1 MKFKSIAL
9 TLFTVSIA
17 SVLGTT
23 AAQAASLSV
32 LADGLDNPRNFD
44 FDTEGNIYLTTSGKG
59 GDGEDGRCVPSPSSQ
74 FIPLCAGN
82 TGSLLKI
89 GTDGSTQTV
98 IPDLAS
104 LALTPFGE
112 QAAGPADFKFDNKGN
127 AYLLMGYAG
136 DPSTS
141 GPILQTPTLGKLYQV
156 DLENG
161 ALGREVADF
170 AQYEVDNNPDGS
182 DIITNPYAMTIK
194 DDTAFVVDGG
204 ANVIWKTALD
214 QGGIQDVAAFP
225 ILPVDQ
231 SELEFPSF
239 EPPGEIPDGEQPSDA
254 PGLPAVNGQGGE
266 APSGPPPGAEGEE
279 ASQDF
284 PITFQS
290 VPTGITQSPD
300 GDFTVAEY
308 SYFPYPEGRARLYS
322 VDSDLNINE
331 TITNDGDGFTQLTGT
346 AYDEEGNLYVLQH
359 MNTSEWKN
367 ILQGGEVIGDIS
379 SSIIKVSADGTRET
393 VWNGNGLEA
402 ASGLTYRDGALYTA
416 NRARLAEQG
425 QLVKISLDGGSNN
438 PGSTKVPEPASILGL
453 MGVVAAG
460 AASKYG
466 KKRKR
471 QEQELEEILDK
482 VEVL

>member
-9 TLFTVSIA
+9 ALFGVTVS
-17 SVLGTT
+17 SVFGAT
-23 AAQAASLSV
+23 AAQAVSLSV

-44 FDTEGNIYLTTSGKG
+44 FGADGSIYLTTSGRG

-89 GTDGSTQTV
+89 GTDGSTSTV
-98 IPDLAS
+98 IPNLAS

-112 QAAGPADFKFDNKGN
+112 QAAGPADFKFDSQGN
-127 AYLLMGYAG
+127 GYLLMGYAG

-141 GPILQTPTLGKLYQV
+141 GPILQTPTLGKLFQV
-156 DLENG
+156 DLING

-170 AQYEVDNNPDGS
+170 AQYEVDFNPDGT

-194 DDTAFVVDGG
+194 DNTAYVVDGG

-214 QGGIQDVAAFP
+214 TGGIEKVAAFP

-239 EPPGEIPDGEQPSDA
+239 EPPGEIPDGQLPDS
-254 PGLPAVNGQGGE
+254 PGLPAINGQGGE
-266 APSGPPPGAEGEE
+266 APSGPPPGLEGEE

-290 VPTGITQSPD
+290 VPTGIVQSPD

-322 VDSDLNINE
+322 VDDDLNINE
-331 TITNDGDGFTQLTGT
+331 KYTKGGDGFTQLTGV
-346 AYDEEGNLYVLQH
+346 AYDEDDNLYVLQH

-379 SSIIKVSADGTRET
+379 SSIIKVAADGTRET
-393 VWNGNGLEA
+393 IWNGNGLEA

-416 NRARLAEQG
+416 NRARLADVG
-425 QLVKISLDGGSNN
+425 QLVKIDLGKGGDK
-438 PGSTKVPEPASILGL
+438 PTKVPEPASIIGLLG
-453 MGVVAAG
+453 VAAAG

-466 KKRKR
+466 KRKR
-471 QEQELEEILDK
+471 QEEKLEEILDK

>member
-9 TLFTVSIA
+9 TLFTVGIA
-17 SVLGTT
+17 SIFGTNT
-23 AAQAASLSV
+23 ARAASLSV

-44 FDTEGNIYLTTSGKG
+44 FDSEGNIYLTTSGRG

-112 QAAGPADFKFDNKGN
+112 QAAGPADLKFDGKGN

-141 GPILQTPTLGKLYQV
+141 GPILQTPTLGKLYEV
-156 DLENG
+156 DLEKG

-170 AQYEVDNNPDGS
+170 AQYEVDNNPDGT

-194 DDTAFVVDGG
+194 DNTAFVVDGG
-204 ANVIWKTALD
+204 ANVIWKTPLD

-239 EPPGEIPDGEQPSDA
+239 EPPGEIPDS
-254 PGLPAVNGQGGE
+254 PGLPPAPGGE
-266 APSGPPPGAEGEE
+266 DAPSGPPPGGEE

-290 VPTGITQSPD
+290 VPTGITESPD

-322 VDSDLNINE
+322 VDENLNINE
-331 TITNDGDGFTQLTGT
+331 TITNGGDGFTQLTGT

-379 SSIIKVSADGTRET
+379 SSIIRVAADGTRET
-393 VWNGNGLEA
+393 IWNGNGLEA

-425 QLVKISLDGGSNN
+425 QLVKISLDKSTQK
-438 PGSTKVPEPASILGL
+438 STKVPEPASILGL
-453 MGVVAAG
+453 LGVAAAG
-460 AASKYG
+460 ATSRY
-466 KKRKR
+466 KKRKL
-471 QEQELEEILDK
+471 QEEKLEEILDK
-482 VEVL
+482 VETL

>member
-9 TLFTVSIA
+9 TLFTVSIT
-17 SVLGTT
+17 SFFGTT

-44 FDTEGNIYLTTSGKG
+44 WDKDGNIYLTTSGKG

-74 FIPLCAGN
+74 FIPLCAGK

-112 QAAGPADFKFDNKGN
+112 QAAGPADLKFDGKGN

-141 GPILQTPTLGKLYQV
+141 GPILQTPTLGKLFEV
-156 DLENG
+156 DLVNG
-161 ALGREVADF
+161 ALGREVADY
-170 AQYEVDNNPDGS
+170 AQYEVANNPDGT

-194 DDTAFVVDGG
+194 DDTAYVVDGG
-204 ANVIWKTALD
+204 ANVIWKTALES
-214 QGGIQDVAAFP
+214 GGIEKVAAFP

-239 EPPGEIPDGEQPSDA
+239 EPPGEIPGGEQPSDA
-254 PGLPAVNGQGGE
+254 PGLPAINGQGGDD
-266 APSGPPPGAEGEE
+266 APSGPPPGGEE

-322 VDSDLNINE
+322 VDQDLNIQE
-331 TITNDGDGFTQLTGT
+331 TITNGGDGFTQLTGT

-379 SSIIKVSADGTRET
+379 SSIIKVAADGTRET

-402 ASGLTYRDGALYTA
+402 ASGLSYRDGALYTA

-425 QLVKISLDGGSNN
+425 QLVKIDLHKSGGK
-438 PGSTKVPEPASILGL
+438 STKVPEPASILGL
-453 MGVVAAG
+453 LGVAAAG

-466 KKRKR
+466 KRKGQ
-471 QEQELEEILDK
+471 QEKLEENLDK

>member
-9 TLFTVSIA
+9 TFFGVTVA
-17 SVLGTT
+17 SVFGATS
-23 AAQAASLSV
+23 AQAISLSV

-44 FDTEGNIYLTTSGKG
+44 FGADGSIYLTTSGKG

-89 GTDGSTQTV
+89 GTDGSKQTV

-112 QAAGPADFKFDNKGN
+112 QAAGPADFKFDGKGN

-141 GPILQTPTLGKLYQV
+141 GPILQTPTLGKLFEV
-156 DLENG
+156 DLVNG

-170 AQYEVDNNPDGS
+170 AQYEVENNPDGT

-194 DDTAFVVDGG
+194 DDFAYVVDGG

-214 QGGIQDVAAFP
+214 TGGIEKVAAFP
-225 ILPVDQ
+225 ILEVDQ

-239 EPPGEIPDGEQPSDA
+239 EPAGEIPPGEQPSDA
-254 PGLPAVNGQGGE
+254 PGLPAINGQGGDQ
-266 APSGPPPGAEGEE
+266 APSGPPPAGEE
-279 ASQDF
+279 ASQAF

-322 VDSDLNINE
+322 VDDDLNINE
-331 TITNDGDGFTQLTGT
+331 KYTNGGDGFTQLTGV
-346 AYDEEGNLYVLQH
+346 AYDDEDNLYVLQH

-367 ILQGGEVIGDIS
+367 ILQGGEVIGDIG
-379 SSIIKVSADGTRET
+379 SSIIKVAADGTRET
-393 VWNGNGLEA
+393 IWNGNGIEA

-416 NRARLAEQG
+416 NRARLAGEG
-425 QLVKISLDGGSNN
+425 QLVKIDLGKGGNK
-438 PGSTKVPEPASILGL
+438 PTKVPEPASILGL
-453 MGVVAAG
+453 LGVAAAG

-466 KKRKR
+466 KRKR
-471 QEQELEEILDK
+471 QEEKLEEILDE

>member
-9 TLFTVSIA
+9 TLFTASIA
-17 SVLGTT
+17 SILGTT

-59 GDGEDGRCVPSPSSQ
+59 GTGEDGRCVPSPSSQ

-89 GTDGSTQTV
+89 GTDGSTSTV

-112 QAAGPADFKFDNKGN
+112 QAAGPADFKFDSKGN
-127 AYLLMGYAG
+127 GYLLMGYAG

-141 GPILQTPTLGKLYQV
+141 GPILQTPTLGKLFEV
-156 DLENG
+156 DLING

-170 AQYEVDNNPDGS
+170 AQYEVDFNPDGS

-194 DDTAFVVDGG
+194 DNTAYVVDGG

-254 PGLPAVNGQGGE
+254 PGLPAINGQGGE
-266 APSGPPPGAEGEE
+266 APSGPPPGLEGEE

-331 TITNDGDGFTQLTGT
+331 TITNGGDGFTQLTGT
-346 AYDEEGNLYVLQH
+346 AYDEDGSLYVLQH

-379 SSIIKVSADGTRET
+379 SSIIKVAADGTRET
-393 VWNGNGLEA
+393 IWNGNGLEA

-416 NRARLAEQG
+416 NRARLADVG
-425 QLVKISLDGGSNN
+425 QLVKIDLGKGGDK
-438 PGSTKVPEPASILGL
+438 PTKVPEPASIIGLLG
-453 MGVVAAG
+453 VAAAG
-460 AASKYG
+460 AASKYS
-466 KKRKR
+466 KRKR
-471 QEQELEEILDK
+471 QEEKLEEILDK

>member
-9 TLFTVSIA
+9 TLFTVSIT

-44 FDTEGNIYLTTSGKG
+44 FDSEGNIYLTTSGRG

-89 GTDGSTQTV
+89 GTDGSTSTV

-156 DLENG
+156 DLEKG

-170 AQYEVDNNPDGS
+170 AQYEVDNNPDNT

-194 DDTAFVVDGG
+194 DNTAFVVDGG
-204 ANVIWKTALD
+204 ANVIWKTPLD
-214 QGGIQDVAAFP
+214 QGGIENVAAFP

-239 EPPGEIPDGEQPSDA
+239 EPPGEIPDS
-254 PGLPAVNGQGGE
+254 PGLPAVDGQGGE
-266 APSGPPPGAEGEE
+266 APSGPPGPPPGLEGEE
-279 ASQDF
+279 TSQDF

-290 VPTGITQSPD
+290 VPTGIVESPD

-322 VDSDLNINE
+322 VDSDLNIEE
-331 TITNDGDGFTQLTGT
+331 TITNGGDGFTQLTGT

-379 SSIIKVSADGTRET
+379 SSIIKVAADGTRET
-393 VWNGNGLEA
+393 IWNGNGLEA

-416 NRARLAEQG
+416 NRARLADQG
-425 QLVKISLDGGSNN
+425 QLVKISLGQGGDK
-438 PGSTKVPEPASILGL
+438 PTKVPEPASILGL
-453 MGVVAAG
+453 LGVAAAG
-460 AASKYG
+460 AASKYRKKCKG
-466 KKRKR
+466 KEEK
-471 QEQELEEILDK
+471 LEEILDK

>member
-9 TLFTVSIA
+9 TLFTVSVA
-17 SVLGTT
+17 SIFGTT

-44 FDTEGNIYLTTSGKG
+44 WDKDGNIYLTTSGKG

-89 GTDGSTQTV
+89 GTDGSTSTV

-112 QAAGPADFKFDNKGN
+112 QAAGPADFKFDNNGN

-141 GPILQTPTLGKLYQV
+141 GPILQTPTLGKLFEV

-161 ALGREVADF
+161 VLGREVADF
-170 AQYEVDNNPDGS
+170 AQYEVDNNPDGT

-194 DDTAFVVDGG
+194 DNAAYVVDGG
-204 ANVIWKTALD
+204 ANVIWKTPLD
-214 QGGIQDVAAFP
+214 EGGIEKVAAFP

-239 EPPGEIPDGEQPSDA
+239 EPPGEIPDGGQPSDA
-254 PGLPAVNGQGGE
+254 PGLPAINGQGGE
-266 APSGPPPGAEGEE
+266 APSGPPTGAEGEE

-290 VPTGITQSPD
+290 VPTGIVQSPD

-322 VDSDLNINE
+322 VDEDLNINE
-331 TITNDGDGFTQLTGT
+331 TITNGGDGFTQLTGT

-359 MNTSEWKN
+359 CKPRSYSRPRS
-367 ILQGGEVIGDIS
+367 IS
-379 SSIIKVSADGTRET
+379 Q
-393 VWNGNGLEA
+393 N
-402 ASGLTYRDGALYTA
+402 
-416 NRARLAEQG
+416 
-425 QLVKISLDGGSNN
+425 
-438 PGSTKVPEPASILGL
+438 
-453 MGVVAAG
+453 
-460 AASKYG
+460 
-466 KKRKR
+466 
-471 QEQELEEILDK
+471 
-482 VEVL
+482 

>member
-17 SVLGTT
+17 SIFGTT

-44 FDTEGNIYLTTSGKG
+44 FDSEGNIYLTTSGRG
-59 GDGEDGRCVPSPSSQ
+59 GDGTDGRCVPSPSSQ

-89 GTDGSTQTV
+89 GTDGSKQTV

-112 QAAGPADFKFDNKGN
+112 QAAGPADFKFDGKGN
-127 AYLLMGYAG
+127 GYLLMGYAG

-141 GPILQTPTLGKLYQV
+141 GPILQTPTLGKLFQV
-156 DLENG
+156 DLING
-161 ALGREVADF
+161 VLGKEVADF
-170 AQYEVDNNPDGS
+170 AQYEVEFNPDGS

-194 DDTAFVVDGG
+194 DDFAYVVDGG

-214 QGGIQDVAAFP
+214 GSGIQNVAAFP

-239 EPPGEIPDGEQPSDA
+239 EPPGEIPAGDG
-254 PGLPAVNGQGGE
+254 
-266 APSGPPPGAEGEE
+266 APSGPPPGEG

-290 VPTGITQSPD
+290 VPTGITQSPN
-300 GDFTVAEY
+300 GDFTVSEY

-322 VDSDLNINE
+322 VDGDLNIEE
-331 TITNDGDGFTQLTGT
+331 TITNGGDGFTQLTGT
-346 AYDEEGNLYVLQH
+346 AYDEDGNLYVLQH

-379 SSIIKVSADGTRET
+379 SSIIKVAADGTRET
-393 VWNGNGLEA
+393 IWNGNGLEA

-425 QLVKISLDGGSNN
+425 QLVKISLDKGGDN
-438 PGSTKVPEPASILGL
+438 PTKVPEPASMLGL
-453 MGVVAAG
+453 LGIAAAG

-466 KKRKR
+466 KRKR
-471 QEQELEEILDK
+471 QEDKLEEILDK

>member
-1 MKFKSIAL
+1 MKFKSVIL
-9 TLFTVSIA
+9 TLFTVSVTSIF
-17 SVLGTT
+17 GTT
-23 AAQAASLSV
+23 VAQAASLSV

-44 FDTEGNIYLTTSGKG
+44 FDSEGNIYLTTSGKG

-82 TGSLLKI
+82 TGSLLKV
-89 GTDGSTQTV
+89 TPDGNTQTV

-112 QAAGPADFKFDNKGN
+112 QAAGPADFKFDSKGN

-161 ALGREVADF
+161 TLGTEMADF
-170 AQYEVDNNPDGS
+170 AQYEVDFNPDGT

-194 DDTAFVVDGG
+194 DDTAYVVDGG
-204 ANVIWKTALD
+204 ANVIWKAGLD
-214 QGGIQDVAAFP
+214 GSGIQDVAAFP

-231 SELEFPSF
+231 SELEFPNF
-239 EPPGEIPDGEQPSDA
+239 APEGEIPPGEQPSDA
-254 PGLPAVNGQGGE
+254 PG
-266 APSGPPPGAEGEE
+266 APPLEGEE
-279 ASQDF
+279 TSQDF

-290 VPTGITQSPD
+290 VPTGITESPN
-300 GDFTVAEY
+300 GDFTIAEY
-308 SYFPYPEGRARLYS
+308 SYFPYPEDRARLYS
-322 VDSDLNINE
+322 VDEDLNIEE
-331 TITNDGDGFTQLTGT
+331 TITNGGDGFTQLTGT

-379 SSIIKVSADGTRET
+379 SSIIKVSADGDRET
-393 VWNGNGLEA
+393 IWNGNGLEA

-416 NRARLAEQG
+416 NRARLAQQG
-425 QLVKISLDGGSNN
+425 QLVKIDLDGDKRK
-438 PGSTKVPEPASILGL
+438 KVPEPASVLGL
-453 MGVVAAG
+453 LGVAAAA
-460 AASKYG
+460 AASKYT
-466 KKRKR
+466 KRKR
-471 QEQELEEILDK
+471 GVEKLEEILDR

>member
-9 TLFTVSIA
+9 TLFSVSVA
-17 SVLGTT
+17 SIFGTT
-23 AAQAASLSV
+23 AAQAASFSV
-32 LADGLDNPRNFD
+32 LADNLDNPRNFD
-44 FDTEGNIYLTTSGKG
+44 FGLDGSIYLTTSGKG
-59 GDGEDGRCVPSPSSQ
+59 GDGVDGRCVPSPSSQ
-74 FIPLCAGN
+74 FIPLCAGS

-89 GTDGSTQTV
+89 GTDGSKQTI

-112 QAAGPADFKFDNKGN
+112 QAAGPADFKFDGKGN

-141 GPILQTPTLGKLYQV
+141 GPILQTPTLGKLFEV
-156 DLENG
+156 DLING

-170 AQYEVDNNPDGS
+170 AQYEVAFNPDGS

-194 DDTAFVVDGG
+194 DNTAYVVDGG

-214 QGGIQDVAAFP
+214 TGGIEKVAAFP
-225 ILPVDQ
+225 ILKVDP

-239 EPPGEIPDGEQPSDA
+239 EPAGEIPDS

-266 APSGPPPGAEGEE
+266 APSGPPPEGEVTGQE
-279 ASQDF
+279 F

-290 VPTGITQSPD
+290 VPTGITQSPN
-300 GDFTVAEY
+300 GGFTVAEY

-322 VDSDLNINE
+322 VDEDLNIQE
-331 TITNDGDGFTQLTGT
+331 TITNDGKGFTQLTGV
-346 AYDEEGNLYVLQH
+346 AYDEEGSLYVLQH

-367 ILQGGEVIGDIS
+367 ILQGGEVIGDIGS
-379 SSIIKVSADGTRET
+379 QIIKVNADGTRET
-393 VWNGNGLEA
+393 IWNGNGLEA

-416 NRARLAEQG
+416 NRARLAGEG
-425 QLVKISLDGGSNN
+425 QLVKISLDKGGDK
-438 PGSTKVPEPASILGL
+438 PKKVPEPASVLGL
-453 MGVVAAG
+453 LGVAAAG

-466 KKRKR
+466 KRKR
-471 QEQELEEILDK
+471 QEDKLEEILDK

>member
-1 MKFKSIAL
+1 MNFKSIAL
-9 TLFTVSIA
+9 TLLTVSIA
-17 SVLGTT
+17 SVFGST

-44 FDTEGNIYLTTSGKG
+44 FDSEGNIYLTTSGRG
-59 GDGEDGRCVPSPSSQ
+59 GDGNDGRCVPSPSSQ

-89 GTDGSTQTV
+89 GTDGSTSTV

-112 QAAGPADFKFDNKGN
+112 QAAGPADFKFDSKGN

-141 GPILQTPTLGKLYQV
+141 GPILQTPTLGKLYEV
-156 DLENG
+156 DLDNG

-170 AQYEVDNNPDGS
+170 AQYEVENNPDGT

-204 ANVIWKTALD
+204 ANVIWKTALET
-214 QGGIQDVAAFP
+214 GGIQDVEAFP

-239 EPPGEIPDGEQPSDA
+239 EPPGEIPDS
-254 PGLPAVNGQGGE
+254 PGLPAAPGGQGSE
-266 APSGPPPGAEGEE
+266 DAPSGPPGPPPGVEGEE
-279 ASQDF
+279 TSQDF

-290 VPTGITQSPD
+290 VPTGIVENPD

-322 VDSDLNINE
+322 VDSDLNIEE
-331 TITNDGDGFTQLTGT
+331 TITNGGDGFTQLTGT

-379 SSIIKVSADGTRET
+379 SSIIKVAADGTRET
-393 VWNGNGLEA
+393 IWNGNGLEA

-438 PGSTKVPEPASILGL
+438 SGSTKVPEPASIIGL
-453 MGVVAAG
+453 VGFVAAG

-466 KKRKR
+466 KKRKHR
-471 QEQELEEILDK
+471 EEELEEILDK

>member
-1 MKFKSIAL
+1 MNLKSVIL
-9 TLFTVSIA
+9 TLFTVSVA
-17 SVLGTT
+17 SIFGTT

-44 FDTEGNIYLTTSGKG
+44 WDAEGNIYLTTSGRG
-59 GDGEDGRCVPSPSSQ
+59 GDGEDGRCIPSPSAQ
-74 FIPLCAGN
+74 FIPLCAGS

-89 GTDGSTQTV
+89 TPDGQQQTV
-98 IPDLAS
+98 IGGLDS

-112 QAAGPADFKFDNKGN
+112 QAAGPADFKFDNQGN

-136 DPSTS
+136 DPSEADTT
-141 GPILQTPTLGKLYQV
+141 LQTQTLGKLFKV
-156 DLENG
+156 DLETG
-161 ALGREVADF
+161 ELGQELANF
-170 AQYEVDNNPDGS
+170 AQYELENNPDGT
-182 DIITNPYAMTIK
+182 DLIVNPYAMTIK
-194 DDTAFVVDGG
+194 DDFAYVVDGG

-214 QGGIQDVAAFP
+214 GSGIQNVEAFP

-239 EPPGEIPDGEQPSDA
+239 EPVGDIPPAGQPSDA

-266 APSGPPPGAEGEE
+266 PPSGPPPGEE
-279 ASQDF
+279 TSQDF

-290 VPTGITQSPD
+290 VPTGIVQSPD

-322 VDSDLNINE
+322 VDEELNIEE
-331 TITNDGDGFTQLTGT
+331 TITNGGNGFTQLTGT
-346 AYDEEGNLYVLQH
+346 AYDDEGNLYVLQH

-379 SSIIKVSADGTRET
+379 SSVIKISQDGTRET
-393 VWNGNGLEA
+393 IWNGNGIEA
-402 ASGLTYRDGALYTA
+402 ASGLTYRDGALYTSSG
-416 NRARLAEQG
+416 ARLAEQG
-425 QLVKISLDGGSNN
+425 QLVKIDLKDGDKSK
-438 PGSTKVPEPASILGL
+438 SVPEPASVIGLLG
-453 MGVVAAG
+453 VAAAG
-460 AASKYG
+460 AASKLS
-466 KKRKR
+466 KRKR
-471 QEQELEEILDK
+471 QNDKLEEILDK

>member
-9 TLFTVSIA
+9 TLFTVSVA
-17 SVLGTT
+17 SMFGTA

-44 FDTEGNIYLTTSGKG
+44 FGTDGSIYLTTSGKG
-59 GDGEDGRCVPSPSSQ
+59 GTGEDGRCVPSPSSQ

-89 GTDGSTQTV
+89 GTDGSTSTV

-112 QAAGPADFKFDNKGN
+112 QAAGPADFKFDSKGN

-136 DPSTS
+136 NPATS
-141 GPILQTPTLGKLYQV
+141 GDILQSPTLGKLFEV
-156 DLENG
+156 DLVNG

-182 DIITNPYAMTIK
+182 DLITNPYAMTIK
-194 DDTAFVVDGG
+194 DNTAFVVDGG

-214 QGGIQDVAAFP
+214 KGGIEKVAAFP

-254 PGLPAVNGQGGE
+254 PGLPAINSQGGE
-266 APSGPPPGAEGEE
+266 APSGPPPGEE
-279 ASQDF
+279 TSQDF

-290 VPTGITQSPD
+290 VPTGITQSPN

-331 TITNDGDGFTQLTGT
+331 TITNGGDGFTQLTGT
-346 AYDEEGNLYVLQH
+346 AYDELGNLYVLQH

-379 SSIIKVSADGTRET
+379 SSIIKVAADGTRET
-393 VWNGNGLEA
+393 IWNGNGLEA

-416 NRARLAEQG
+416 NRARLADVG
-425 QLVKISLDGGSNN
+425 QLVKIDLGKGAEN
-438 PGSTKVPEPASILGL
+438 PAKVPEPASILGL
-453 MGVVAAG
+453 LGVAAAG
-460 AASKYG
+460 AASKFS
-466 KKRKR
+466 KRKR
-471 QEQELEEILDK
+471 QEEKLEEILDK

>member
-17 SVLGTT
+17 SILGTT
-23 AAQAASLSV
+23 TARAASLSV

-44 FDTEGNIYLTTSGKG
+44 FDSEGNIYLTTSGKG

-112 QAAGPADFKFDNKGN
+112 QAAGPADLKFDDNGK

-141 GPILQTPTLGKLYQV
+141 GPILQTPTLGKLYEV
-156 DLENG
+156 DLQQG

-170 AQYEVDNNPDGS
+170 AQYEVDNNPDGT

-194 DDTAFVVDGG
+194 DNTAFVVDGG
-204 ANVIWKTALD
+204 ANVIWKTPLD
-214 QGGIQDVAAFP
+214 QGGIEKVAAFP

-239 EPPGEIPDGEQPSDA
+239 EPPGEIPGGEQPSDA
-254 PGLPAVNGQGGE
+254 PGLPAINGQGGE
-266 APSGPPPGAEGEE
+266 PPSGPPPGGEE

-290 VPTGITQSPD
+290 VPTGITESPD

-322 VDSDLNINE
+322 VDSDLNITE
-331 TITNDGDGFTQLTGT
+331 TITNDGNGFTQLTGT

-367 ILQGGEVIGDIS
+367 ILQGGEVVGDIS
-379 SSIIKVSADGTRET
+379 SSIIKVAADGTRET
-393 VWNGNGLEA
+393 IWNGDGLEA

-425 QLVKISLDGGSNN
+425 QLVKIDLAKGGDK
-438 PGSTKVPEPASILGL
+438 PARVPEPASVLGL
-453 MGVVAAG
+453 LGVAAAG
-460 AASKYG
+460 ATSQY

-471 QEQELEEILDK
+471 QEEKLEEILDK
-482 VEVL
+482 VEAL

>member
-9 TLFTVSIA
+9 TLFTVSVA
-17 SVLGTT
+17 SIFGTT
-23 AAQAASLSV
+23 TAQAASLSV

-44 FDTEGNIYLTTSGKG
+44 FDSEGNIYLTTSGRG

-112 QAAGPADFKFDNKGN
+112 QAAGPADLKFDDNGK

-141 GPILQTPTLGKLYQV
+141 GPILQTPTLGKLYEV
-156 DLENG
+156 DLQNG

-170 AQYEVDNNPDGS
+170 AQYEVDNNPDGT

-194 DDTAFVVDGG
+194 DNTAFVVDGG
-204 ANVIWKTALD
+204 ANVIWKTPLD

-239 EPPGEIPDGEQPSDA
+239 EPPGEIPDS
-254 PGLPAVNGQGGE
+254 PGLPAAPGGQSSE
-266 APSGPPPGAEGEE
+266 DAPSGPPGPPPGLEGEE

-290 VPTGITQSPD
+290 VPTGITESPD

-322 VDSDLNINE
+322 VDENLNINE

-346 AYDEEGNLYVLQH
+346 AYDEQGNLYVLQH

-379 SSIIKVSADGTRET
+379 SSIIKVAADGTRET
-393 VWNGNGLEA
+393 IWNGNGLEA

-416 NRARLAEQG
+416 NRARLADQG
-425 QLVKISLDGGSNN
+425 QLVKISLNKSGEK
-438 PGSTKVPEPASILGL
+438 STKVPEPASILGL
-453 MGVVAAG
+453 LGVAAAG
-460 AASKYG
+460 ATSQY

-471 QEQELEEILDK
+471 QEEKLEEILDK
-482 VEVL
+482 VETL

>member
-9 TLFTVSIA
+9 ALFTVSIA
-17 SVLGTT
+17 SIFGTT

-44 FDTEGNIYLTTSGKG
+44 FDSEGNIYLTTSGRG
-59 GDGEDGRCVPSPSSQ
+59 GDGTDGRCVPSPSSQ
-74 FIPLCAGN
+74 FIPLCAGS

-89 GTDGSTQTV
+89 GTDGSKQTV
-98 IPDLAS
+98 ISDLAS

-112 QAAGPADFKFDNKGN
+112 QAAGPADFKFDGKGKG
-127 AYLLMGYAG
+127 YLLMGYAG
-136 DPSTS
+136 DPSNS
-141 GPILQTPTLGKLYQV
+141 GPILQTPSLGKLFEV
-156 DLENG
+156 DLING
-161 ALGREVADF
+161 ALGKEVANF
-170 AQYEVDNNPDGS
+170 AQYEVDFNPDGT

-194 DDTAFVVDGG
+194 DDFAYVVDGG

-214 QGGIQDVAAFP
+214 GSGIQNVAAFP
-225 ILPVDQ
+225 ILPVSQ

-239 EPPGEIPDGEQPSDA
+239 EPPGDIPSDA
-254 PGLPAVNGQGGE
+254 PGLPAVNGQGGDTE
-266 APSGPPPGAEGEE
+266 PPSGPPPGEG

-290 VPTGITQSPD
+290 VPTGITQSPN
-300 GDFTVAEY
+300 GGFTVAEY

-322 VDSDLNINE
+322 VDEALNIQE
-331 TITNDGDGFTQLTGT
+331 TITNGGDGFTQLTGT
-346 AYDEEGNLYVLQH
+346 AYDEQGNLYVLQH

-379 SSIIKVSADGTRET
+379 SSIIKVAADGTRET
-393 VWNGNGLEA
+393 IWNGNGLEA

-425 QLVKISLDGGSNN
+425 QLVKIDLKSGGDN
-438 PGSTKVPEPASILGL
+438 PTKVPEPASILGL
-453 MGVVAAG
+453 LGVAAAG

-466 KKRKR
+466 KRKR
-471 QEQELEEILDK
+471 QEDKLEEILDN

>member
-9 TLFTVSIA
+9 ALFTVSIA

-89 GTDGSTQTV
+89 GTDGSTSTV

-112 QAAGPADFKFDNKGN
+112 QAAGPADFKFDDKGTP
-127 AYLLMGYAG
+127 YLLMGYAG

-141 GPILQTPTLGKLYQV
+141 GPILQTPTLGKLFEV
-156 DLENG
+156 DLVNG

-170 AQYEVDNNPDGS
+170 AQYEVDNNPDGT

-194 DDTAFVVDGG
+194 DDFAYVVDGG
-204 ANVIWKTALD
+204 ANVIWKAALD
-214 QGGIQDVAAFP
+214 GSGIKDVAAFP

-239 EPPGEIPDGEQPSDA
+239 EPPGEIPSDA
-254 PGLPAVNGQGGE
+254 PGLPAINGQGGDQ
-266 APSGPPPGAEGEE
+266 APSGPPPGLEGEE

-290 VPTGITQSPD
+290 VPTGIVQSPD

-322 VDSDLNINE
+322 VDDDLNINE
-331 TITNDGDGFTQLTGT
+331 KYTTDGDGFTQLTGT
-346 AYDEEGNLYVLQH
+346 AYDENGNLYVLQH

-379 SSIIKVSADGTRET
+379 SSIIKVNADGTRET
-393 VWNGNGLEA
+393 IWNGNGLEA

-425 QLVKISLDGGSNN
+425 QLVKIDLGQGGEK
-438 PGSTKVPEPASILGL
+438 PTKVPEPASMLGL
-453 MGVVAAG
+453 LGVAAAG
-460 AASKYG
+460 AASKFS
-466 KKRKR
+466 KRKR
-471 QEQELEEILDK
+471 QEEKLEEILDK
-482 VEVL
+482 VEIL

>member
-1 MKFKSIAL
+1 MNFKSIAL

-17 SVLGTT
+17 SVFGTT

-44 FDTEGNIYLTTSGKG
+44 FDSEGNIYLTTSGRG

-89 GTDGSTQTV
+89 GTDGSTSTV

-112 QAAGPADFKFDNKGN
+112 QAAGPADFKFDSKGN

-141 GPILQTPTLGKLYQV
+141 GPILQTPTLGKLYEV
-156 DLENG
+156 DLDNG

-170 AQYEVDNNPDGS
+170 AQYEVDNNPDGT

-204 ANVIWKTALD
+204 ANVIWKTALET
-214 QGGIQDVAAFP
+214 GGIDKVAAFP

-239 EPPGEIPDGEQPSDA
+239 EPPGEIPDGE
-254 PGLPAVNGQGGE
+254 

-279 ASQDF
+279 TSQDF

-290 VPTGITQSPD
+290 VPTGIVESPN

-322 VDSDLNINE
+322 VDSDLNIEE
-331 TITNDGDGFTQLTGT
+331 TITNGGDGFTQLTGT

-379 SSIIKVSADGTRET
+379 SSIIKVAADGTRET
-393 VWNGNGLEA
+393 IWNGNGLEA

-425 QLVKISLDGGSNN
+425 QLVKISLGQGGDK
-438 PGSTKVPEPASILGL
+438 PTKVPEPASIIGLLG
-453 MGVVAAG
+453 VAAAG
-460 AASKYG
+460 AASKFS
-466 KKRKR
+466 KRKR
-471 QEQELEEILDK
+471 QEEELEEILDE

>member
-9 TLFTVSIA
+9 TLFTVSIT
-17 SVLGTT
+17 SILGTT

-44 FDTEGNIYLTTSGKG
+44 WDAEGNIYLTTSGKG
-59 GDGEDGRCVPSPSSQ
+59 GDGKDERCVPSPSSQ

-89 GTDGSTQTV
+89 GTDGSTSTV

-112 QAAGPADFKFDNKGN
+112 QAAGPADFKFDDNGN

-141 GPILQTPTLGKLYQV
+141 GPILQTPTLGKLFEV
-156 DLENG
+156 DLVNG

-170 AQYEVDNNPDGS
+170 AQYEVDNNPDGT

-194 DDTAFVVDGG
+194 DNNAYVVDGG
-204 ANVIWKTALD
+204 ANVIWKTPLD
-214 QGGIQDVAAFP
+214 QGGIEKVAAFP

-254 PGLPAVNGQGGE
+254 PGLPAINGQGGE
-266 APSGPPPGAEGEE
+266 APSGPPPGLEGEE
-279 ASQDF
+279 TSQDF

-290 VPTGITQSPD
+290 VPTGIVQSPD

-322 VDSDLNINE
+322 VDEDLNINE
-331 TITNDGDGFTQLTGT
+331 KYTTDGDGFTQLTGT
-346 AYDEEGNLYVLQH
+346 AYDDEGNLYVLQH

-379 SSIIKVSADGTRET
+379 SSIIKVAADGTREE

-416 NRARLAEQG
+416 NRARLADVG
-425 QLVKISLDGGSNN
+425 QLVKIDLGKGDKN
-438 PGSTKVPEPASILGL
+438 PAKVPEPASILGL
-453 MGVVAAG
+453 LGVAAAG
-460 AASKYG
+460 AASKFS
-466 KKRKR
+466 KRKR
-471 QEQELEEILDK
+471 QEEKLEEILDE